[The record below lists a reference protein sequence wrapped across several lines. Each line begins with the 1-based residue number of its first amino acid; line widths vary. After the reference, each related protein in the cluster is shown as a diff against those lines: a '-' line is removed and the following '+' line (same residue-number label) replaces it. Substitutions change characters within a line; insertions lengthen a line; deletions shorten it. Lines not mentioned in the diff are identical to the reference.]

1 MLSIGKAIKT
11 REVKKDIRVLDKD
24 GTAAERIREATI
36 RTKDAAERSLSPQE
50 TSANDYA
57 VNRTSD
63 YADRAA
69 HGAARQVQDQSRR
82 AVQRVQAHRADRM
95 AESTENARAEAE
107 QGVRNIGDEVR
118 IKTRERVNGSVKAK
132 GSTEPSIK
140 ALPEKEKNIRQSIYS
155 AAKSRRAAQTGLEKA
170 PKRAIKTSD
179 QTGRL
184 RIKTAS
190 EARRL
195 GKNSIRTAKASKR
208 ATKSGRA
215 TAKTARESSRAA
227 AKASQAAAKAAAKTS
242 QVSAK
247 MAVKASQTATKA
259 AIATGKLAAKAA
271 ATAAKAAAAA
281 GKALASAL
289 AAGGWVVVLILVI
302 IVLFGGA
309 LCLVGAGNANAVEP
323 VSEEVQAYEPL
334 ITKYA
339 REHGI
344 QEYVELIKAVM
355 MQESGGRGG
364 DPMQC
369 SECGYNDQYPGG
381 ITDPEYSINIGI
393 RYLADCL
400 HAAGVTSPMDLEHI
414 KLGLQGYNLGAG
426 YITWALENYG
436 GYTQANAQEFANL
449 HGGSYGDVSYVPNV
463 LRYYPFGR
471 IPTGAGNSNIVN
483 VAASQIGNVGGQ
495 PYWSWYGFS
504 GRVEWCAC
512 FVSWCADQCGYIDAG
527 IIPKFS
533 YVPDGVA
540 YFQSKGQW
548 QDGSYTP
555 KAGDIIFF
563 TWSGD
568 GSADHVGFVENATDG
583 TVNTIEGNT
592 TDSCARRSYPLGGYM
607 ILGYG
612 VPAY

>member
-1 MLSIGKAIKT
+1 MLSIRKEIKT
-11 REVKKDIRVLDKD
+11 REVKKDIRVLDKA

-36 RTKDAAERSLSPQE
+36 RTKDAAERSQSPQE

-82 AVQRVQAHRADRM
+82 AVQKVKAHRADRM
-95 AESTENARAEAE
+95 AESAENARAEAE

-118 IKTRERVNGSVKAK
+118 IKTRERVNSSVKAK

-155 AAKSRRAAQTGLEKA
+155 AAKSRRAARTGLEKA

-190 EARRL
+190 EARKL
-195 GKNSIRTAKASKR
+195 GKNSIQTAKTSKR
-208 ATKSGRA
+208 VIKSGRA

-227 AKASQAAAKAAAKTS
+227 AKASQAAAKAAVKTS
-242 QVSAK
+242 QASAK
-247 MAVKASQTATKA
+247 MAVKASQAATKA
-259 AIATGKLAAKAA
+259 AITTGKLAAKVT
-271 ATAAKAAAAA
+271 ATAAKATAAV
-281 GKALASAL
+281 GKALASAI

-369 SECGYNDQYPGG
+369 SACGYNDQYPGG

-414 KLGLQGYNLGAG
+414 KLALQGYNFGAG
-426 YITWALENYG
+426 YITWALDNDG

-471 IPTGAGNSNIVN
+471 IPTGTGNSNIVN

-527 IIPKFS
+527 IISQFS
-533 YVPDGVA
+533 YVPDGVT

-568 GSADHVGFVENATDG
+568 GSADHVGFVENVTDG

-612 VPAY
+612 VPTY

>member
-1 MLSIGKAIKT
+1 
-11 REVKKDIRVLDKD
+11 
-24 GTAAERIREATI
+24 
-36 RTKDAAERSLSPQE
+36 E
-50 TSANDYA
+50 TSANEDA
-57 VNRTSD
+57 INRTLD
-63 YADRAA
+63 YADRVT

-82 AVQRVQAHRADRM
+82 AVQKVKAHEARRNV
-95 AESTENARAEAE
+95 ESLENACAEVE
-107 QGVRNIGDEVR
+107 QDVRNIGDEVR
-118 IKTRERVNGSVKAK
+118 IKTRERVNHMVKAK
-132 GSTEPSIK
+132 GNTEQTIK
-140 ALPEKEKNIRQSIYS
+140 ALSEKEKNIRQSIYS
-155 AAKSRRAAQTGLEKA
+155 VAKSKRAAQTGIEKA
-170 PKRAIKTSD
+170 TKRTIKTSD

-184 RIKTAS
+184 HIKTAS
-190 EARRL
+190 EAHKL
-195 GKNSIRTAKASKR
+195 GKSSIRTAKAFQK
-208 ATKSGRA
+208 AIESGRA
-215 TAKTARESSRAA
+215 TEKTVAKTARESSKAA
-227 AKASQAAAKAAAKTS
+227 AKASQVAAKAAVKTS
-242 QVSAK
+242 QESAK
-247 MAVKASQTATKA
+247 MAIKAYQAATKA
-259 AIATGKLAAKAA
+259 SITTGKLATKVTAA
-271 ATAAKAAAAA
+271 AAKTVAAA
-281 GKALASAL
+281 GKALASAIV
-289 AAGGWVVVLILVI
+289 AGGWVVVLILVI

-323 VSEEVQAYEPL
+323 VSAEVQAYEPL

-355 MQESGGRGG
+355 MQESGGRGS

-400 HAAGVTSPMDLEHI
+400 QAAGVTSPMDLEHI
-414 KLGLQGYNLGAG
+414 KLALQGYNFGAG

-449 HGGSYGDVSYVPNV
+449 HGDSYGDVSYVPNV

-471 IPTGAGNSNIVN
+471 IPTGTGNSNIVN
-483 VAASQIGNVGGQ
+483 VAVSQIGNVGGQ

-512 FVSWCADQCGYIDAG
+512 FISWCADQCGYIDAG
-527 IIPKFS
+527 IISKFS
-533 YVPDGVA
+533 YVPDGVT

-555 KAGDIIFF
+555 KPGDIIFF
-563 TWSGD
+563 TWGGD
-568 GSADHVGFVENATDG
+568 GSADHVGFVENVTDG

-612 VPAY
+612 TPAY

>member
-1 MLSIGKAIKT
+1 MLSIGKEIKT
-11 REVKKDIRVLDKD
+11 REVKKDIRVLDKA

-36 RTKDAAERSLSPQE
+36 RTKDAAERSQSPQE

-57 VNRTSD
+57 INRTSD

-69 HGAARQVQDQSRR
+69 HGAVHQVQDQSRR

-95 AESTENARAEAE
+95 AESAENARAEAE

-118 IKTRERVNGSVKAK
+118 IKTRERADGMVKAK

-155 AAKSRRAAQTGLEKA
+155 AAKSRRAARTGLEKA
-170 PKRAIKTSD
+170 PKRTIKTSD

-190 EARRL
+190 EARKL
-195 GKNSIRTAKASKR
+195 GKNSIRTTKASKR

-242 QVSAK
+242 QASAK
-247 MAVKASQTATKA
+247 MAVKASQAATKA
-259 AIATGKLAAKAA
+259 AITTGKLAAKAA
-271 ATAAKAAAAA
+271 AAAAKVTAAA
-281 GKALASAL
+281 GKALASAI
-289 AAGGWVVVLILVI
+289 AAGGWVVALILVI

-414 KLGLQGYNLGAG
+414 KLALQGYNFGAG
-426 YITWALENYG
+426 YIDWALENDG

-540 YFQSKGQW
+540 YFQSKGEW

-555 KAGDIIFF
+555 KPGDIIFF
-563 TWSGD
+563 TWD
-568 GSADHVGFVENATDG
+568 GSGGSDHVGIVESVTDG

-612 VPAY
+612 CPAY

>member
-1 MLSIGKAIKT
+1 MSIGKAIKT
-11 REVKKDIRVLDKD
+11 REVKKDIRVLDKA

-36 RTKDAAERSLSPQE
+36 RTKDAAEHSQSTQE

-69 HGAARQVQDQSRR
+69 HGAVRQVQDQSRS
-82 AVQRVQAHRADRM
+82 AVQKVKAHHAGRTT
-95 AESTENARAEAE
+95 ESAENARTEVE
-107 QGVRNIGDEVR
+107 QDIQNIGDEVR
-118 IKTRERVNGSVKAK
+118 IKTRERVNHMAKAK
-132 GSTEPSIK
+132 GNAEQSIK
-140 ALPEKEKNIRQSIYS
+140 ALPEKDKNIRQSIYS
-155 AAKSRRAAQTGLEKA
+155 AAKSKRAAQTGLEKA

-190 EARRL
+190 EARKL

-208 ATKSGRA
+208 AIKSGRA

-242 QVSAK
+242 QASAK
-247 MAVKASQTATKA
+247 VAVRASQAATKAVITTGKLATKA
-259 AIATGKLAAKAA
+259 AAAAAKA
-271 ATAAKAAAAA
+271 TVAA
-281 GKALASAL
+281 GKALASAI

-323 VSEEVQAYEPL
+323 VSAEVQAYEPL

-414 KLGLQGYNLGAG
+414 KLALQGYNFGAG
-426 YITWALENYG
+426 YIDWALENYG

-471 IPTGAGNSNIVN
+471 IPTGTGNSNIVN
-483 VAASQIGNVGGQ
+483 VAASQIGNVGGE

-527 IIPKFS
+527 VIPKFALVS
-533 YVPDGVA
+533 DGVH

-555 KAGDIIFF
+555 KPGDIIFF

-568 GSADHVGFVENATDG
+568 GSADHVGFVENVTDG

-612 VPAY
+612 CPDY

>member
-1 MLSIGKAIKT
+1 MSNETATLVKLSATEQAAAIKKGDVT
-11 REVKKDIRVLDKD
+11 SHELVEAHLKVIE
-24 GTAAERIREATI
+24 AA
-36 RTKDAAERSLSPQE
+36 
-50 TSANDYA
+50 
-57 VNRTSD
+57 
-63 YADRAA
+63 
-69 HGAARQVQDQSRR
+69 
-82 AVQRVQAHRADRM
+82 
-95 AESTENARAEAE
+95 
-107 QGVRNIGDEVR
+107 
-118 IKTRERVNGSVKAK
+118 
-132 GSTEPSIK
+132 EPSIK

-155 AAKSRRAAQTGLEKA
+155 AAKSRRAARTGLEKA
-170 PKRAIKTSD
+170 PKRTIKTSD

-190 EARRL
+190 EARKL

-208 ATKSGRA
+208 AIKSGRA

-242 QVSAK
+242 QTSAK
-247 MAVKASQTATKA
+247 VAVKASQAATKA
-259 AIATGKLAAKAA
+259 AITTGKLAAKAA
-271 ATAAKAAAAA
+271 AAAAKAAATA

-289 AAGGWVVVLILVI
+289 AAGGWVAVLILVI

-323 VSEEVQAYEPL
+323 VSAEVQAYELL
-334 ITKYA
+334 IAKYA

-369 SECGYNDQYPGG
+369 SACGYNDQYPGG

-414 KLGLQGYNLGAG
+414 KLGLQGYNFGAG
-426 YITWALENYG
+426 YIDWALENYG

-504 GRVEWCAC
+504 GRGEWCAC

-527 IIPKFS
+527 VIPKFALVS
-533 YVPDGVA
+533 DGVN

-568 GSADHVGFVENATDG
+568 GSADHVGFVENVTDG

>member
-1 MLSIGKAIKT
+1 MLSIGKEIKT
-11 REVKKDIRVLDKD
+11 REVKKDIRVLDRAE
-24 GTAAERIREATI
+24 TAAERIREATI
-36 RTKDAAERSLSPQE
+36 RTKDAVERTQSPQE

-57 VNRTSD
+57 INRTSD
-63 YADRAA
+63 YAHRAA
-69 HGAARQVQDQSRR
+69 HGAAHQVQDQSRNT
-82 AVQRVQAHRADRM
+82 VQRVKAYRADRM
-95 AESTENARAEAE
+95 AESAEKARTEAE
-107 QGVRNIGDEVR
+107 QGVRNIGDEVC
-118 IKTRERVNGSVKAK
+118 IKTRERVNGK
-132 GSTEPSIK
+132 GNTEQTVK
-140 ALPEKEKNIRQSIYS
+140 ALPGKEKNIRQSIYS
-155 AAKSRRAAQTGLEKA
+155 ASKSKRAAQTGFEKA

-190 EARRL
+190 EARKL
-195 GKNSIRTAKASKR
+195 GKNSIRTAKASKK
-208 ATKSGRA
+208 AIKSGRA
-215 TAKTARESSRAA
+215 TTKTATKATRESSKAA
-227 AKASQAAAKAAAKTS
+227 AKASQAAAKAAVKSS
-242 QVSAK
+242 QASAK
-247 MAVKASQTATKA
+247 MAVKASQAATKA
-259 AIATGKLAAKAA
+259 AITTGKLAAKV
-271 ATAAKAAAAA
+271 TAAAAKTAVMA
-281 GKALASAL
+281 GKALASAIT
-289 AAGGWVVVLILVI
+289 AGGWVAMLILVI

-323 VSEEVQAYEPL
+323 VSAEVLAYEPL

-400 HAAGVTSPMDLEHI
+400 KAAGVTSPMDLEHI
-414 KLGLQGYNLGAG
+414 KLGLQGYNFGAG
-426 YITWALENYG
+426 YIDWALENYG
-436 GYTQANAQEFANL
+436 GYTQANAQEFANM
-449 HGGSYGDVSYVPNV
+449 HGGGYGDVSYVPNV

-471 IPTGAGNSNIVN
+471 IPTGTGNSNIVN

-527 IIPKFS
+527 LIPKFALVS
-533 YVPDGVA
+533 DGVH

-555 KAGDIIFF
+555 KPGDIIFF

-568 GSADHVGFVENATDG
+568 GSADHVGFVENVMDG

>member
-1 MLSIGKAIKT
+1 VLSIGKEIKT
-11 REVKKDIRVLDKD
+11 REVKKDIRVLDKA

-36 RTKDAAERSLSPQE
+36 RTKDAAECSQSPQE

-69 HGAARQVQDQSRR
+69 HGAARKIQNQSRS
-82 AVQRVQAHRADRM
+82 AAQKVKAHWADHM
-95 AESTENARAEAE
+95 AESVENARAEAE
-107 QGVRNIGDEVR
+107 PGVRNIGDEVR
-118 IKTRERVNGSVKAK
+118 IKTRERVNGMVKAK

-155 AAKSRRAAQTGLEKA
+155 AAKSKRAAQTGIEKA
-170 PKRAIKTSD
+170 TKRTIKTSD

-190 EARRL
+190 EARKL
-195 GKNSIRTAKASKR
+195 GKNSIRTVKASKR
-208 ATKSGRA
+208 AIKSGRA

-227 AKASQAAAKAAAKTS
+227 AKASQAAAKAAVKTS
-242 QVSAK
+242 QASAK
-247 MAVKASQTATKA
+247 MAVKASQAATKA
-259 AIATGKLAAKAA
+259 AITTGKLAAKVT
-271 ATAAKAAAAA
+271 ATAAKATAAV
-281 GKALASAL
+281 GKALASAI

-414 KLGLQGYNLGAG
+414 KLGLQGYNFGAG

-436 GYTQANAQEFANL
+436 GYTQTNAQEFANL

-471 IPTGAGNSNIVN
+471 IPTGTGNSNIVN

-563 TWSGD
+563 TWGGD
-568 GSADHVGFVENATDG
+568 GSADHVGFVENVIDG

-612 VPAY
+612 CPAY

>member
-1 MLSIGKAIKT
+1 MLSIGKEIKT
-11 REVKKDIRVLDKD
+11 REVKKDIRVLDKA

-36 RTKDAAERSLSPQE
+36 RTKDAAECSQSPQE

-69 HGAARQVQDQSRR
+69 HGAARKIQNQSRS
-82 AVQRVQAHRADRM
+82 AAQKVKAHWADHM
-95 AESTENARAEAE
+95 AESVENARAEAE
-107 QGVRNIGDEVR
+107 PGVRNIGDEVR
-118 IKTRERVNGSVKAK
+118 IKTRERVNGMVKAK

-155 AAKSRRAAQTGLEKA
+155 AAKSKRAARTGLEKA
-170 PKRAIKTSD
+170 PKRTIKTSD

-190 EARRL
+190 EARKL

-208 ATKSGRA
+208 AIKSGRA

-242 QVSAK
+242 QTSAK
-247 MAVKASQTATKA
+247 VAVKASQAATKA
-259 AIATGKLAAKAA
+259 AITTGKLAAKAA
-271 ATAAKAAAAA
+271 AAAAKAAATA

-289 AAGGWVVVLILVI
+289 AAGGWVAVLILVI

-323 VSEEVQAYEPL
+323 VSAEVQAYELL
-334 ITKYA
+334 IAKYA

-369 SECGYNDQYPGG
+369 SACGYNDQYPGG

-414 KLGLQGYNLGAG
+414 KLGLQGYNFGAG

-436 GYTQANAQEFANL
+436 GYTQTNAQEFANL

-471 IPTGAGNSNIVN
+471 IPTGTGNSNIVN

-563 TWSGD
+563 TWGGD
-568 GSADHVGFVENATDG
+568 GSADHVGFVENVIDG

-612 VPAY
+612 CPAY

>member
-1 MLSIGKAIKT
+1 MLSIGKEIKT
-11 REVKKDIRVLDKD
+11 REVKKDIRVLDKA

-36 RTKDAAERSLSPQE
+36 RTKDAAERSQSPQE

-57 VNRTSD
+57 INRTSD

-69 HGAARQVQDQSRR
+69 HGAVHQVQDQSRC

-95 AESTENARAEAE
+95 AESAENARAEAE

-118 IKTRERVNGSVKAK
+118 IKTRERVNSRVKAK

-170 PKRAIKTSD
+170 AKRAIKTSD

-184 RIKTAS
+184 RIKTAN
-190 EARRL
+190 EARKL

-208 ATKSGRA
+208 AIKSGRA
-215 TAKTARESSRAA
+215 TAKTARESSKAA
-227 AKASQAAAKAAAKTS
+227 AKASQAAAKAAVKTS
-242 QVSAK
+242 QASAK
-247 MAVKASQTATKA
+247 MAVKASQAATKA
-259 AIATGKLAAKAA
+259 AITTGKLAAKAA
-271 ATAAKAAAAA
+271 AAAAKTAAAA
-281 GKALASAL
+281 GKALASAI

-369 SECGYNDQYPGG
+369 SACGYNDQYPGG

-400 HAAGVTSPMDLEHI
+400 HAAAVTSPMDLEHI
-414 KLGLQGYNLGAG
+414 KLALQGYNFGAG
-426 YITWALENYG
+426 YITWALENDG

-471 IPTGAGNSNIVN
+471 IPTGTGNSNIVN

-533 YVPDGVA
+533 YVPDGVT

-563 TWSGD
+563 TWD
-568 GSADHVGFVENATDG
+568 GSGGSDHVGIVESVTDG

>member
-1 MLSIGKAIKT
+1 MLSIGKEIKT
-11 REVKKDIRVLDKD
+11 REVKKDIRVLDKA

-36 RTKDAAERSLSPQE
+36 RTKDAAERSQSPQE

-63 YADRAA
+63 YVDRAA

-82 AVQRVQAHRADRM
+82 AVRKVKAHRADCI
-95 AESTENARAEAE
+95 AESMENARTEVE
-107 QGVRNIGDEVR
+107 QGVRNIGDEVC
-118 IKTRERVNGSVKAK
+118 IKTRERVNGMVKAR

-155 AAKSRRAAQTGLEKA
+155 AAKSRRAAQTELEKA

-190 EARRL
+190 EARKL
-195 GKNSIRTAKASKR
+195 GKNSIRTVKASKR
-208 ATKSGRA
+208 ATKSGRV

-227 AKASQAAAKAAAKTS
+227 AKASQAAAKAAVKTS
-242 QVSAK
+242 QASAK
-247 MAVKASQTATKA
+247 MAVKASQAATKA
-259 AIATGKLAAKAA
+259 AITTGKLAAKA
-271 ATAAKAAAAA
+271 TAAV
-281 GKALASAL
+281 GKALAGAI

-414 KLGLQGYNLGAG
+414 KLGLQGYNFGAG
-426 YITWALENYG
+426 YIDWALENYG
-436 GYTQANAQEFANL
+436 GYTQANTQEFANL

-471 IPTGAGNSNIVN
+471 IPTGTGNSNIVN

-512 FVSWCADQCGYIDAG
+512 FISWCADQCGYIDAG

-548 QDGSYTP
+548 QGGSYTP

-563 TWSGD
+563 TWGGD
-568 GSADHVGFVENATDG
+568 GSADHVGFVENVTDG

-612 VPAY
+612 CPAY

>member
-11 REVKKDIRVLDKD
+11 REVKKDIRVLDKA

-36 RTKDAAERSLSPQE
+36 RTKDAAERSPSPQE

-95 AESTENARAEAE
+95 AESAENARAEAE

-118 IKTRERVNGSVKAK
+118 IKTRERVNISVKAK

-170 PKRAIKTSD
+170 PKRTIKTSD

-190 EARRL
+190 EARKL

-208 ATKSGRA
+208 AIKSGRA

-242 QVSAK
+242 QTSAK
-247 MAVKASQTATKA
+247 VAVKASQAATKA
-259 AIATGKLAAKAA
+259 AITTGKLAAKAA
-271 ATAAKAAAAA
+271 AVAAKAAAAA
-281 GKALASAL
+281 GKALASAI

-323 VSEEVQAYEPL
+323 VSAEVQAYEPL

-414 KLGLQGYNLGAG
+414 KLALQGYNFGAG

-471 IPTGAGNSNIVN
+471 IPTGTGNSNIVN

-527 IIPKFS
+527 VIPKFALVS
-533 YVPDGVA
+533 DGVH
-540 YFQSKGQW
+540 YFQSKNQW

-555 KAGDIIFF
+555 KPGDIIFF
-563 TWSGD
+563 TWGGD
-568 GSADHVGFVENATDG
+568 GSSDHVGFVENVTDG

-612 VPAY
+612 CPAY

>member
-1 MLSIGKAIKT
+1 MLSIGKEIKT
-11 REVKKDIRVLDKD
+11 REVKKDIRVLDKA

-36 RTKDAAERSLSPQE
+36 RTKDAAERSQSPQE

-57 VNRTSD
+57 INRTSD

-69 HGAARQVQDQSRR
+69 HGAVHQVQDQSRR

-95 AESTENARAEAE
+95 AESAQNARAEAE

-118 IKTRERVNGSVKAK
+118 IKTRERVNSRVKAK

-170 PKRAIKTSD
+170 PKRTIKTSD

-190 EARRL
+190 EARKL
-195 GKNSIRTAKASKR
+195 GKNSIRTVKASKR

-215 TAKTARESSRAA
+215 TAKNARESSRAA
-227 AKASQAAAKAAAKTS
+227 AKASQAAAKAAVKTS
-242 QVSAK
+242 QASAK
-247 MAVKASQTATKA
+247 MAVKASQAATKA
-259 AIATGKLAAKAA
+259 AITTGKIAAKATA
-271 ATAAKAAAAA
+271 MAAKAAAAA

-369 SECGYNDQYPGG
+369 SACGYNDQYPGG

-414 KLGLQGYNLGAG
+414 KLALQGYNFGAG
-426 YITWALENYG
+426 YITWALENDG
-436 GYTQANAQEFANL
+436 GYTQANAQAFANL

-555 KAGDIIFF
+555 KPGDIIFF
-563 TWSGD
+563 TWGGD
-568 GSADHVGFVENATDG
+568 GSADHVGFVENVTDG

-612 VPAY
+612 CPAY